1 MADRALTYGT
11 FGRAK
16 RNRFRIV
23 SMNVL
28 KEEHAEKVVERVT
41 GEEMRM
47 REQNTSKMDALRA
60 RMPWWTM

>member
-11 FGRAK
+11 FGRAM
-16 RNRFRIV
+16 RNRFKTA

-28 KEEHAEKVVERVT
+28 KEEHAEKVQERVT

-47 REQNTSKMDALRA
+47 REQNTSKADVLRA
-60 RMPWWTM
+60 RMPWWTI

>member
-11 FGRAK
+11 FGRTM
-16 RNRFRIV
+16 RNRFRTV